1 MTSPSSY
8 PLLARVNDP
17 ADVRRLARTQL
28 PQLAQEL
35 RAWPRVGRDYG
46 NFGRKPIN
54 CMS

>member
-35 RAWPRVGRDYG
+35 RAFVLEAS
-46 NFGRKPIN
+46 RKPAGT
-54 CMS
+54 SAPTWVR